1 MKYYSLIILL
11 FFPLNSYSQTE
22 KIKTYYSNGQIKSKG
37 KIYTYRSFDKRLNEK
52 AKYYYEIR
60 KKIKKWTY
68 WHENGNLERIEH
80 YDLVIDLNQIKI

>member
-22 KIKTYYSNGQIKSKG
+22 KIKTYYDNGQIKSKG
-37 KIYTYRSFDKRLNEK
+37 KIYTYGSFDKRLNEK
-52 AKYYYEIR
+52 GKYYYKIR
-60 KKIKKWTY
+60 KKNKKWTY